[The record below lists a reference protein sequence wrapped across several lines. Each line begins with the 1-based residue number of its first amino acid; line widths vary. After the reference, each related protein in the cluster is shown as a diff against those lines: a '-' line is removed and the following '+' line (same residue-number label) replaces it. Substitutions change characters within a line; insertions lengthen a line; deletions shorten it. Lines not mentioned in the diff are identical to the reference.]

1 MRFILLTSLL
11 CLTACGFTPV
21 YGTQSNKVV
30 SQNLE
35 QIEIALIPNR
45 EGQFL
50 RNALIDRFYKNG
62 APANPK
68 YRLRFSSIN
77 EATYNFD
84 ITVDSEATRRQLK
97 LTTAMHLIDLETK
110 KTVLSRPLL
119 SIASYNVLQSEFSTI
134 VTEQSA
140 RENALD
146 DLARQ
151 IEQQIS
157 LHQINK

>member
-21 YGTQSNKVV
+21 YGTQANKVA

-110 KTVLSRPLL
+110 RLCLAVLYCRLL
-119 SIASYNVLQSEFSTI
+119 LIMFCKASSQLLLPNK
-134 VTEQSA
+134 A
-140 RENALD
+140 RAKM
-146 DLARQ
+146 
-151 IEQQIS
+151 
-157 LHQINK
+157 H